1 MTKARNA
8 QRAVARAAT
17 AKAAPA
23 KAVART
29 VPPVGRQAATSSRLL
44 SVRI

>member
-8 QRAVARAAT
+8 QRAVARAAN

-23 KAVART
+23 KAAVAT
-29 VPPVGRQAATSSRLL
+29 KQRQARAS
-44 SVRI
+44 